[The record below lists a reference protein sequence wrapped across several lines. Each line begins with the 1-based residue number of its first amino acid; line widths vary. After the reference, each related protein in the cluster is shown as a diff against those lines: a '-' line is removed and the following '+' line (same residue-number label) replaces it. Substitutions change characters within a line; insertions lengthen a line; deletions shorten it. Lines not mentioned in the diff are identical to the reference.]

1 MLSRIRRSI
10 RHHFKCFVDTLII
23 HGGIESLFSKLL
35 MCAFDISGQLL
46 QLIVEYGKDC
56 VTSHKHTSSQEIF
69 PYIMMGTIK
78 GDGLSLFVNE
88 VIPDPPTTVQYRE
101 HGQHHRHGRRGD
113 RRSHHH
119 NNTYAGQVG
128 GKMATGTYSGQS
140 GKRNSGSFTGVTAYP
155 DSTNPGQGQMS
166 YPDQGQMS
174 YPGQGQMSYP
184 GQGHTTN
191 PGQGQMS
198 YPGQGHTTN
207 PGQGQRLGGSH
218 SSSDGHTG
226 GSSGIPTKLA
236 PSYGAQGQGHRSG
249 DGQSSQRSNNSE
261 GVANALNWEEKPSE
275 KPMFNNQKKQ
285 PSAPLVP
292 VEYPKKP

>member
-128 GKMATGTYSGQS
+128 GKMATGTYSWQS

-166 YPDQGQMS
+166 Y
-174 YPGQGQMSYP
+174 
-184 GQGHTTN
+184 
-191 PGQGQMS
+191 
-198 YPGQGHTTN
+198 